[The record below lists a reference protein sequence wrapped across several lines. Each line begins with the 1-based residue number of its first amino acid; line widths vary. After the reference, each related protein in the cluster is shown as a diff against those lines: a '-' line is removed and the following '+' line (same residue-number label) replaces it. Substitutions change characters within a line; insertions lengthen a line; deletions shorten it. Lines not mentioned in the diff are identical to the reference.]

1 MYLKSL
7 EMQGFK
13 SFPDRTK
20 IEFDRGSTVIV
31 GPNGSGKSNIT
42 DAMRW
47 VLGEISSKNIR
58 GTKMEDVVF
67 AGADGRNPMGY
78 AEVSV
83 TFENTDENGKI
94 DLPYDEVTVTRRY
107 YRAGDSEYFIN
118 KRPVRLR
125 DINELFMNTGI
136 GREGYSVIGQG
147 RIAEIIS
154 RKSEERRGVFD
165 EAAGIS
171 KYRHKRAD
179 AERQLGAAADNM
191 LRVGDIVTELEGRV
205 GPLGREAERAKK
217 YLDLYERR
225 RRADITLS
233 IYESR
238 ATREEHKRAED
249 EYKLSEHELEIIT
262 ETVDSLEAQSER
274 LAESSQANKLSSE
287 RAYEKIRALTSTL
300 SKLDGEYKS
309 MMTDI
314 ARSDAQSEEYARR
327 AEEARTMIKSA
338 ASEEAEVISSL
349 DAAEKEHEGAVAGL
363 ADKREALSALEKRLA
378 EMTEEL
384 ERMLTEQRR
393 REALLVD
400 INVRLDVMKSSA
412 ASDAEKNASVGG
424 EIAKYEASAG
434 EYRKKADEDKKTVA
448 DFEAGIAQAARS
460 AEIAEAKLAEDDERL
475 AGKNDARN
483 TARAASEALTHRID
497 ALVRLE
503 ENFEGYGRSVKYVMD
518 GVSSGALR
526 GRVYGPVS
534 RIITVPK
541 EYITATETALGA
553 NLQNI
558 VVDTEATAK
567 EAIRFLQRGGAGR
580 ATFYPVTAIRAQEP
594 GRELRDAARFPGY
607 VGIASD
613 LITYDKIYDGVI
625 RYLLGR
631 TCVFDDL
638 DHATEAAKA
647 SGYKIRAVTL
657 DGQQINAGGSFTGGS
672 ARKESGMLTRS
683 GEIKSLRAEKALRDR
698 EIESLSVEISEI
710 SRARASH
717 KSELDGHRERR
728 DMMDAMMRAAMSSRD
743 TAEAQ
748 YEATM
753 SLISQLRSD
762 YDARQELSGRYEAD
776 MKEFG
781 EKRRE
786 AEAAVEK
793 IRKER
798 EEYDTARH
806 AVGDEKD
813 AASES
818 VAEAMIEVTRRAE
831 KIAAQRQL
839 GTEKTRRREEYE
851 ELLRGYE
858 DRVRELSEHR
868 EEISKR
874 AGENRAE
881 ESVCEAELTEAEA
894 EREALEHGGMEF
906 EARQTELRRRI
917 REKTDEKERVM
928 NAHHKNE
935 QKRDRLAAEI
945 EKTATHLWDE
955 YELTLSAAEELD
967 YPPVTEE
974 TRTSVRAELTECK
987 NKLRAL
993 GSVNVGA
1000 IEEYK
1005 EVSER
1010 YEYLSR
1016 QMEDL
1021 RAAKEELEGI
1031 IAGLERDMEKNFSE
1045 AFVKINERF
1054 GEVFRELFGGGS
1066 AELYLVDPEN
1076 VLTSGIEIK
1085 AAPPGK
1091 VIKNLSLLSGGE
1103 QAFVAIALLFAMI
1116 HVNPTPFCI
1125 FDEIESA
1132 LDEVNVDRFAAYVK
1146 RYSDKMQF
1154 VIITHRRGTMETADS
1169 LYGITMPRH
1178 GISRVLTLDPG
1189 DMEAKLKYTAGD
1201 EAARKEV

>member
-1 MYLKSL
+1 
-7 EMQGFK
+7 MQGFK

-20 IEFDRGSTVIV
+20 IDFDHGSTVIV

-58 GTKMEDVVF
+58 GTKMEDVIF

-107 YRAGDSEYFIN
+107 YKAGDSEYFIN

-179 AERQLGAAADNM
+179 AERQLAAASDNM
-191 LRVGDIVTELEGRV
+191 QRVGDIVSELEGRV
-205 GPLGREAERAKK
+205 EPLRREAERAKK

-238 ATREEHKRAED
+238 ETREEHRRAED
-249 EYKLSEHELEIIT
+249 DYKLSEHELEMIT

-274 LAESSQANKLSSE
+274 LSESSQANKLSSE
-287 RAYEKIRALTSTL
+287 RAYEKIRALTSRL
-300 SKLDGEYKS
+300 SKLDGEYGS
-309 MMTDI
+309 LMTDI
-314 ARSDAQSEEYARR
+314 SKSDAQSEEYARR
-327 AEEARTMIKSA
+327 VGEAEAMINTA
-338 ASEEAEVISSL
+338 AAEEAEVANSL
-349 DAAEKEHEGAVAGL
+349 DSAKAEHEAAASALAEKRAAL
-363 ADKREALSALEKRLA
+363 EALEGKLS
-378 EMTEEL
+378 EMSEEL
-384 ERMLTEQRR
+384 ERMLVEQRHAEE
-393 REALLVD
+393 EAVD
-400 INVRLDVMKSSA
+400 LKVRLNVLRGTA
-412 ASDAEKNASVGG
+412 ESDAEKNASVGD
-424 EIAKYEASAG
+424 EIAKYESSAA
-434 EYRKKADEDKKTVA
+434 EYKKKADEDGKTVS
-448 DFEAGIAQAARS
+448 DFEAGIAKAK
-460 AEIAEAKLAEDDERL
+460 AEVEAAEAKLSADDELL
-475 AGKNDARN
+475 AAKNEERN

-503 ENFEGYGRSVKYVMD
+503 ENFEGYGKSVKYVMD
-518 GVSSGALR
+518 GVSSGAFT
-526 GRVYGPVS
+526 GKVYGPVS

-541 EYITATETALGA
+541 EYVTATETALGA

-558 VVDTEATAK
+558 VVDSEATAK
-567 EAIRFLQRGGAGR
+567 EAIRYLQRGGAGR
-580 ATFYPVTAIRAQEP
+580 ATFYPVSAMRPQEP
-594 GRELRDAARFPGY
+594 GREIREAAGRPGY
-607 VGIASD
+607 IGIASE
-613 LITYDKIYDGVI
+613 LVGYDKMYDSVI

-638 DHATEAAKA
+638 DHAADAAKA
-647 SGYKIRAVTL
+647 SGYRIRAVTL

-672 ARKESGMLTRS
+672 SRKESGMLTRS
-683 GEIKSLRAEKALRDR
+683 EEIKSLRAELALRVR
-698 EIESLSVEISEI
+698 ECERLDGEISEV
-710 SRARASH
+710 SRSRASH
-717 KSELDGHRERR
+717 KSGLDGLRERVGI
-728 DMMDAMMRAAMSSRD
+728 MDAMMRAAMTSRD
-743 TAEAQ
+743 TAQSQ
-748 YEATM
+748 YDATV
-753 SLISQLRSD
+753 SLISQLRAD
-762 YDARQELSGRYEAD
+762 FEARQELKGQYETDIKALED
-776 MKEFG
+776 
-781 EKRRE
+781 RCRE
-786 AEAAVEK
+786 AEAAVESK
-793 IRKER
+793 RRGR
-798 EEYDTARH
+798 EEFDILRH
-806 AVGDEKD
+806 GVEDEKD
-813 AASES
+813 AASNA
-818 VAEAMIEVTRRAE
+818 VADAMIDVTRAAE
-831 KIAAQRQL
+831 KIELSRQL
-839 GTEKTRRREEYE
+839 GAEKTRRREEYE
-851 ELLRGYE
+851 ELRRGYE
-858 DRVRELSEHR
+858 ERINELAAHKA
-868 EEISKR
+868 EISAR
-874 AGENRAE
+874 ADCNRAE
-881 ESVCEAELTEAEA
+881 QKSCEDELKDAEA
-894 EREALEHGGMEF
+894 ERQKLEEGGMEF
-906 EARQTELRRRI
+906 EARQTELRRKI

-935 QKRDRLAAEI
+935 QRRDRLASEL
-945 EKTATHLWDE
+945 EKTVTHLWDE
-955 YELTLSAAEELD
+955 YELTLTAAEQLD
-967 YPPVTEE
+967 YPPVTDE
-974 TRTSVRAELTECK
+974 TRASVKTELNECK

-1000 IEEYK
+1000 IDEYK

-1021 RAAKEELEGI
+1021 RAAADELEGI
-1031 IAGLERDMEKNFSE
+1031 IADLERDMEKSFSE
-1045 AFVKINERF
+1045 AFVRINERF
-1054 GEVFRELFGGGS
+1054 GEVFRELFGGGE

-1146 RYSDKMQF
+1146 RYSEKMQF

-1189 DMEAKLKYTAGD
+1189 DMEAKLKYTSD
-1201 EAARKEV
+1201 ESVKSAAAE

>member
-1 MYLKSL
+1 
-7 EMQGFK
+7 MQGFK

-20 IEFDRGSTVIV
+20 IDFDHGSTVIV

-58 GTKMEDVVF
+58 GTKMEDVIF

-107 YRAGDSEYFIN
+107 YKAGDSEYFIN

-179 AERQLGAAADNM
+179 AERQLAAAADNM
-191 LRVGDIVTELEGRV
+191 QRVGDIVAELEGRV
-205 GPLGREAERAKK
+205 EPLRREADRAKK

-238 ATREEHKRAED
+238 ETREEHRRAED
-249 EYKLSEHELEIIT
+249 DYKLSEHELEMIT

-274 LAESSQANKLSSE
+274 LSESSQANKLSSE
-287 RAYEKIRALTSTL
+287 RAYEKIRALTSRL
-300 SKLDGEYKS
+300 SKLDGEYGS
-309 MMTDI
+309 LMTDI
-314 ARSDAQSEEYARR
+314 SKSDAQSEEYARR
-327 AEEARTMIKSA
+327 VGETEAMIKTAAAEETEVAESLNSAKAEHEAA
-338 ASEEAEVISSL
+338 ASAL
-349 DAAEKEHEGAVAGL
+349 AEKRAAL
-363 ADKREALSALEKRLA
+363 EALESKLS
-378 EMTEEL
+378 EMSDEL
-384 ERMLTEQRR
+384 ERMLVEQRHAEE
-393 REALLVD
+393 EAVD
-400 INVRLDVMKSSA
+400 LKVRLNVLRGTA
-412 ASDAEKNASVGG
+412 ESDAEKNASVGD
-424 EIAKYEASAG
+424 EIAKYEASAA
-434 EYRKKADEDKKTVA
+434 EYKKKADEDGKTVS
-448 DFEAGIAQAARS
+448 DFEAGIAKAK
-460 AEIAEAKLAEDDERL
+460 AEVEAAEAKLSADDELL
-475 AGKNDARN
+475 AAKNEERN
-483 TARAASEALTHRID
+483 TVRAASEALTHRID

-503 ENFEGYGRSVKYVMD
+503 ENFEGYGKSVKYVMD
-518 GVSSGALR
+518 GVSSGAFT
-526 GRVYGPVS
+526 GKVYGPVS

-541 EYITATETALGA
+541 EYVTATETALGA

-558 VVDTEATAK
+558 VVDSEATAK
-567 EAIRFLQRGGAGR
+567 EAIRYLQRGGAGR
-580 ATFYPVTAIRAQEP
+580 ATFYPVSAMRPQEP
-594 GRELRDAARFPGY
+594 GREIREAAGRPGY
-607 VGIASD
+607 IGIASE
-613 LITYDKIYDGVI
+613 LVGYDKMYDGVV

-631 TCVFDDL
+631 TCVFDNL
-638 DHATEAAKA
+638 DHAADAAKA

-672 ARKESGMLTRS
+672 SRKESGMLTRS
-683 GEIKSLRAEKALRDR
+683 EEIKSLRAELALRVR
-698 EIESLSVEISEI
+698 ECERLDGEISEA
-710 SRARASH
+710 SRSRASH
-717 KSELDGHRERR
+717 KSGLDGLRERVGI
-728 DMMDAMMRAAMSSRD
+728 MDAMMRAAMTSRD
-743 TAEAQ
+743 TAQSQ
-748 YEATM
+748 YDATV
-753 SLISQLRSD
+753 SLISQLRAD
-762 YDARQELSGRYEAD
+762 FEARQELKGQYETDIKALED
-776 MKEFG
+776 
-781 EKRRE
+781 RCRE
-786 AEAAVEK
+786 AEAAVESK
-793 IRKER
+793 RRGR
-798 EEYDTARH
+798 EEFDILRH
-806 AVGDEKD
+806 GVEDEKN
-813 AASES
+813 AASNA
-818 VAEAMIEVTRRAE
+818 VADAMIDVTRAAE
-831 KIAAQRQL
+831 KIELSRQL
-839 GTEKTRRREEYE
+839 GAEKTRRREEYE
-851 ELLRGYE
+851 ELRRGYE
-858 DRVRELSEHR
+858 ERINELATHKA
-868 EEISKR
+868 EISAR
-874 AGENRAE
+874 ADCNRAE
-881 ESVCEAELTEAEA
+881 QKSCEEELKDAETERQKLEA
-894 EREALEHGGMEF
+894 GGMEF
-906 EARQTELRRRI
+906 EARQTELRRKI

-935 QKRDRLAAEI
+935 QRRDRLASEL
-945 EKTATHLWDE
+945 EKTITHLWDE
-955 YELTLSAAEELD
+955 YELTLTAAEQLD
-967 YPPVTEE
+967 YPPVTDE
-974 TRTSVRAELTECK
+974 TRASVRTELNECK

-1000 IEEYK
+1000 IDEYK

-1021 RAAKEELEGI
+1021 RAAADELEGI
-1031 IAGLERDMEKNFSE
+1031 IADLERDMEKSFSE
-1045 AFVKINERF
+1045 AFVRINERF
-1054 GEVFRELFGGGS
+1054 GEVFRELFGGGE

-1146 RYSDKMQF
+1146 RYSEKMQF

-1189 DMEAKLKYTAGD
+1189 DMEAKLKYTSEESGKS
-1201 EAARKEV
+1201 AAAE

>member
-20 IEFDRGSTVIV
+20 IEFDHGSTVIV

-107 YRAGDSEYFIN
+107 YKAGESEYFIN

-125 DINELFMNTGI
+125 DIHELFMNTGI

-171 KYRHKRAD
+171 KYRHKRQD
-179 AERQLGAAADNM
+179 AERQLAASEDNM
-191 LRVGDIVTELEGRV
+191 LRVGDIISELEGRV
-205 GPLGREAERAKK
+205 GPLEREAEKAKK

-233 IYESR
+233 IFDVR
-238 ATREEHKRAED
+238 RTREEQQKADD

-262 ETVDSLEAQSER
+262 DTVNGLEAQSER
-274 LAESSQANKLSSE
+274 LSQSSQENKLSSE
-287 RAYEKIRALTSTL
+287 RAFEKIRALTGEL
-300 SKLDGEYKS
+300 SRLDGEYQS
-309 MMTDI
+309 MKTDRG
-314 ARSDAQSEEYARR
+314 RSETQAEEYRSS
-327 AEEARTMIKSA
+327 AEDAERMIREA
-338 ASEEAEVISSL
+338 ASEEEEIKESL
-349 DAAEKEHEGAVAGL
+349 GAAEAAYHES
-363 ADKREALSALEKRLA
+363 ETTLA
-378 EMTEEL
+378 ERRAALAVLEEKLSGTEGEL
-384 ERMLTEQRR
+384 ENLLSEQRR
-393 REALLVD
+393 REESLLD
-400 INVRLDVMKSSA
+400 LKVRLNVLRGSVEE
-412 ASDAEKNASVGG
+412 DAMKNASVSD

-434 EYRKKADEDKKTVA
+434 EYRKKADEGSKTVA
-448 DFEAGIAQAARS
+448 DYEEGIAKS
-460 AEIAEAKLAEDDERL
+460 KKTVESFEAKLSEDDEKL
-475 AGKNDARN
+475 ARINDERN
-483 TARAASEALTHRID
+483 TARAASEALSHRID

-503 ENFEGYGRSVKYVMD
+503 ENFEGYGKSVKYVMD
-518 GVSSGALR
+518 GSSSGAIR
-526 GRVYGPVS
+526 GRVHGPVS
-534 RIITVPK
+534 RLITVPQ
-541 EYITATETALGA
+541 EYVTATETALGA

-558 VVDTEATAK
+558 VVDDEGTAK
-567 EAIRFLQRGGAGR
+567 EAIRYLQRGGAGR
-580 ATFYPVTAIRAQEP
+580 ATFYPISAIKAQEP
-594 GRELRDAARFPGY
+594 GREMREAARFPGY
-607 VGIASD
+607 IGIASE
-613 LITYDKIYDGVI
+613 LLSYDKVYDGVI

-638 DHATEAAKA
+638 EHATEAARA
-647 SGYKIRAVTL
+647 GGYRIRAVTL

-672 ARKESGMLTRS
+672 ARRESGMLTRS
-683 GEIKSLRAEKALRDR
+683 GEIKSLRAEKSLRDR
-698 EIESLSVEISEI
+698 EIERLSSELDN
-710 SRARASH
+710 ANKQRASH
-717 KSELDGHRERR
+717 KSELDGERSR
-728 DMMDAMMRAAMSSRD
+728 CDMMDAMMRAAMTARD
-743 TAEAQ
+743 SAEAQ
-748 YEATM
+748 YEATV
-753 SLISQLRSD
+753 SLIEQLRAD
-762 YDARQELSGRYEAD
+762 YEARAELGGRYETD
-776 MKEFG
+776 MRELT
-781 EKRRE
+781 EKCGL
-786 AEAAVEK
+786 AEAAVAE
-793 IRKER
+793 IKEAR
-798 EEYDTARH
+798 ESLDIARH
-806 AVGDEKD
+806 ETEDERD
-813 AASES
+813 AASS
-818 VAEAMIEVTRRAE
+818 AVSEAMVEVTRRYSE
-831 KIAAQRQL
+831 IETQRRL
-839 GTEKTRRREEYE
+839 GEEKTRRREEYTE
-851 ELLRGYE
+851 RRDQYAARVLELEQHITEVAALETENRK
-858 DRVRELSEHR
+858 VREKLEGELS
-868 EEISKR
+868 
-874 AGENRAE
+874 A
-881 ESVCEAELTEAEA
+881 VEA
-894 EREALEHGGMEF
+894 ERAKLESGGMEF
-906 EARQTELRRRI
+906 EAKQNELWRKI
-917 REKTDEKERVM
+917 REKTDEKETVM
-928 NAHHKNE
+928 RAHLKNE
-935 QKRDRLAAEI
+935 QRKNQLASEI
-945 EKTATHLWDE
+945 EKTVARLWDE
-955 YELTLSAAEELD
+955 YELTLTAAEELD

-974 TRTSVRAELTECK
+974 NRAEVSREQTECR

-1010 YEYLSR
+1010 YTYLSR
-1016 QMEDL
+1016 QMDDL
-1021 RAAKEELEGI
+1021 RQAKDELTAIIEE
-1031 IAGLERDMEKNFSE
+1031 LERDMEKSFSE

-1054 GEVFRELFGGGS
+1054 GEVFRELFGGGT

-1116 HVNPTPFCI
+1116 YVNPTPFCI

-1178 GISRVLTLDPG
+1178 GISRVLTLNPN
-1189 DMEAKLKYTAGD
+1189 DMEAKAKYVSDTAAG
-1201 EAARKEV
+1201 